1 LTLRFGLQKT
11 TLIDYPGRVAALL
24 FTAGCNFRCP
34 YCHNPELVRGNEP
47 DDFHDFAEIMIFLK
61 KRRAVLGGVAISGG
75 EPLLQP
81 ELPEAVA
88 AIRELGL
95 AVKLD
100 TNGSLPEA
108 LKAVKPDFI
117 AMDIKT
123 SFRRYDRLLPETADA
138 KAVVKRMVESIE
150 YILGS
155 GTPHEFR
162 TTMVPG
168 IVAPEDFDEILPSL
182 QGAQSW
188 ILSGFRNG
196 LTLDPVYTQ
205 SAPYPKEIL
214 YEAARR
220 IEKAGIPAR
229 VRLNP

>member
-1 LTLRFGLQKT
+1 MRLRFGLQKT
-11 TLIDYPGRVAALL
+11 TLLDYPGRVAALL

-34 YCHNPELVRGNEP
+34 YCHNPELVTGGTP
-47 DDFHDFAEIMIFLK
+47 DDFLDFNEILRFLE

-95 AVKLD
+95 EVKLD
-100 TNGSLPEA
+100 TNGSFPER
-108 LKAVKPDFI
+108 LEAVRPDFI

-123 SFRRYDRLLPETADA
+123 SFRRYGAVLPEGADSKDLA
-138 KAVVKRMVESIE
+138 ARMAQSID
-150 YILGS
+150 YILKS

-162 TTMVPG
+162 TTMAPG
-168 IVAPEDFDEILPSL
+168 VITPEDIAEISPLL
-182 QGAQSW
+182 QGAHSW
-188 ILSGFRNG
+188 VLSGFRNG
-196 LTLDPVYTQ
+196 VTLDPAYREL
-205 SAPYPKEIL
+205 SPYPEEVL
-214 YEAARR
+214 HETARR
-220 IEKAGIPAR
+220 IENAGIPVR

>member
-1 LTLRFGLQKT
+1 MTLRFGLQKT
-11 TLIDYPGRVAALL
+11 TLLDYPGRVAALL

-34 YCHNPELVRGNEP
+34 YCHNPELVTGGTP
-47 DDFHDFAEIMIFLK
+47 DNFLDFEEILSFLT
-61 KRRAVLGGVAISGG
+61 KRRSVLGGVAISGG

-81 ELPEAVA
+81 ELPQAVS

-95 AVKLD
+95 SVKLD

-108 LKAVKPDFI
+108 LETVKPDFI

-123 SFRRYDRLLPETADA
+123 SFSRYRRLLPEWADA
-138 KAVVKRMVESIE
+138 KDLGNRMLESIK
-150 YILGS
+150 YILKS

-168 IVAPEDFDEILPSL
+168 IVGPEDFDAILPL
-182 QGAQSW
+182 CQGAHSW
-188 ILSGFRNG
+188 VLSGFRNG
-196 LTLDPVYTQ
+196 VTLDHAYRQ
-205 SAPYPKEIL
+205 LSPYPERVL
-214 YEAARR
+214 NETARR
-220 IEKAGIPAR
+220 IETTGIPVR

>member
-1 LTLRFGLQKT
+1 MTLRFGLQKT
-11 TLIDYPGRVAALL
+11 TLLDYPGRVAALI

-34 YCHNPELVRGNEP
+34 YCHNPELVRGGAP
-47 DDFHDFAEIMIFLK
+47 DDFLDFEEIINFLK

-88 AIRELGL
+88 AIRDLGL
-95 AVKLD
+95 SVKLD
-100 TNGSLPEA
+100 TNGSCPEA
-108 LKAVKPDFI
+108 LMAVKPDFI

-123 SFRRYDRLLPETADA
+123 SFGRYGRLLPEESDT
-138 KAVVKRMVESIE
+138 KAVVIRMVESID
-150 YILGS
+150 YMLGS

-168 IVAPEDFDEILPSL
+168 IVEPEDFDEILPRL
-182 QGAQSW
+182 HGAQSW
-188 ILSGFRNG
+188 IISGFRNG
-196 LTLDPVYTQ
+196 VTLDPAYGEVE
-205 SAPYPKEIL
+205 PYPEEIL
-214 YEAARR
+214 NETARR
-220 IEKAGIPAR
+220 IKKAGIPAR